1 MCGCRPRV
9 PVVNMARGSVTAK
22 DLAEEKERRLRED
35 PDYRAAVE
43 NAESERAAKA
53 EERRRA
59 SMPVLD
65 DLRQE
70 GVDVPSLGEL
80 YKEPESYPRAIPV
93 LLAHLQRDYP
103 ERTLEDIGDAL
114 PFKPDASWWNEFKAL
129 YLTTQSE
136 AVRDRIAAALSGC
149 AVKKHYDDLLAF
161 VREESLGS
169 SRIYFLRPIH
179 RIGNRA
185 TPGAGRAVI
194 ETLSLDATLGAEANA
209 ILQGKSRSQ

>member
-1 MCGCRPRV
+1 M
-9 PVVNMARGSVTAK
+9 NMARGSVTAK
-22 DLAEEKERRLRED
+22 DLAEEKGRRLRED

-43 NAESERAAKA
+43 KAESERAARA

-65 DLRQE
+65 DLRRE

-80 YKEPESYPRAIPV
+80 HKEPESYPQAIPV

-103 ERTLEDIGDAL
+103 ERTLEDSGDAL
-114 PFKPDASWWNEFKAL
+114 AFKPDASWWNEFKAL

-149 AVKKHYDDLLAF
+149 AVKKHYDDDDLLAF

-185 TPGAGRAVI
+185 TPGAGRAAI
-194 ETLSLDATLGAEANA
+194 ETLSSDATLGAEANA
-209 ILQGKSRSQ
+209 IPQGKSHSQ